1 MSELSDSSESIATAN
16 PSMAINPTDRIEAI
30 AAKIRMLRSKK
41 FHLEATN
48 SLGSYVD
55 SSLEMVKLE
64 ETIQLL
70 KNIILAPEVQG
81 LSSLPD
87 YLWQKVEEQLRNLPS
102 KKIKVD
108 PFHQYNR
115 GATLFVEEDYIELE
129 DALAALA
136 WLSDSLEFIE
146 NFIVESLVASIQ
158 WKEGRVSAKSSA
170 ISGDAVA
177 EKAILLDLENIPKL
191 EGTPE
196 ESEKAEKIRT
206 RAIGALLLNQSEA
219 KGSFSPKLKKYLQAA
234 ICQTT
239 AASWWIKNE
248 LRTTQ
253 ALLLQTS
260 SLLDSDLA
268 QESFKF

>member
-1 MSELSDSSESIATAN
+1 MNWSQKPATTN
-16 PSMAINPTDRIEAI
+16 PSMAIDPTFRIEAI
-30 AAKIRMLRSKK
+30 AAKIRTLKSKK
-41 FHLEATN
+41 FHLEATTP
-48 SLGSYVD
+48 LGSYVD

-70 KNIILAPEVQG
+70 KSIILAPEVQG
-81 LSSLPD
+81 LTQLPEH
-87 YLWQKVEEQLRNLPS
+87 LWQQVELQLRNLPS

-146 NFIVESLVASIQ
+146 NSIVESLCFLIQ
-158 WKEGRVSAKSSA
+158 WKEGKLSATSSA

-177 EKAILLDLENIPKL
+177 GEATLFDLENLPKL

-196 ESEKAEKIRT
+196 ESERAELLRKE
-206 RAIGALLLNQSEA
+206 AIGALSRIALLNQSEA
-219 KGSFSPKLKKYLQAA
+219 IASFSPRLQKYLQAA
-234 ICQTT
+234 IRQTT

-248 LRTTQ
+248 LRTTI

-260 SLLDSDLA
+260 SLIDSDLA
-268 QESFKF
+268 QENFKF